1 VENTSLWTKRT
12 MNEERTIETLKAKCR
27 ALEEELARTRSILA
41 AAVEQ
46 AAAGI
51 VIADAPEMTIRLG
64 SIAGHRIIR
73 GSGTPIRN
81 VSLADYLQ
89 GWTLLKADG
98 TPYEFLERPLA
109 RAVLEGVVT
118 ENTEAIMA
126 GDDGSKNWVLVSAA
140 PVRDKEGRILAGVAV
155 FQDITHL
162 KELEA
167 ERVRTLSFFA
177 HDMKSPL
184 MGATSFLRRV
194 LEGKTGAL
202 TDKQKHYLGLTR
214 ELIERV
220 LTLAMDFLDLSRVGK
235 TGFRIIM
242 EPMELGQSLQTLAR
256 EFRERV
262 AVKGVHFVATIDEQL
277 PQVKGDRGR
286 LERAVANLLDNAAN
300 YSTGGV
306 VELYAR
312 TSGSQVI
319 IGVCDEGPGLSPE
332 DLWNVFQPFYRGK
345 AAKGIEGAGLGLAA
359 VKAIVA
365 AHGGRVSVENRP
377 KGGARFEITLP
388 VLQTDTSFERT

>member
-1 VENTSLWTKRT
+1 
-12 MNEERTIETLKAKCR
+12 MNEERTIETLEAKCR

-46 AAAGI
+46 ASAGI

-98 TPYEFLERPLA
+98 TPYELLERPLT
-109 RAVLEGVVT
+109 RAVFEGVVT

-126 GDDGSKNWVLVSAA
+126 GPDGSKNWVLVSAA

-155 FQDITHL
+155 FQDITYL

-167 ERVRTLSFFA
+167 ERVKTLSFFA

-184 MGATSFLRRV
+184 MGAISFLGRV
-194 LEGKTGAL
+194 LEGKAGEL

-220 LTLAMDFLDLSRVGK
+220 LSLAMDFLDLSRAGK
-235 TGFRIIM
+235 TSFGIIM
-242 EPMELGQSLQTLAR
+242 EPVELGQSLQTLAR
-256 EFRERV
+256 EFRERA
-262 AVKGVHFVATIDEQL
+262 AVKGFHFVATIEKEL

-286 LERAVANLLDNAAN
+286 LERALANLLDNAAK
-300 YSTGGV
+300 YSIGGV
-306 VELYAR
+306 VDLYAR

-319 IGVCDEGPGLSPE
+319 IGVCDEGPGLSQE

-345 AAKGIEGAGLGLAA
+345 AAKGIEGAGLGLAV
-359 VKAIVA
+359 VKAIVN

-388 VLQTDTSFERT
+388 VLQTDTSFERA